1 MNRDEI
7 LQRVQAVFTELFE
20 IEPERVQ
27 PAARLVEDL
36 DLDSI
41 DAIDMVVKLQE
52 LIGKRVEETEL
63 RRVRTVEDII
73 ELVFTHTR

>member
-1 MNRDEI
+1 MNREEI